1 MYFDDWDRAGD
12 WDMSYDNL
20 ILKRGLGKGNS
31 GLIALGCLHDS
42 PKLPKII
49 DFIKRQRAQEGCYH
63 PRLVAVKQ
71 FKGWTLCKCII
82 YVCDVYSPLK
92 FSTH

>member
-1 MYFDDWDRAGD
+1 MVYFDDWDRAGD

-71 FKGWTLCKCII
+71 FKG
-82 YVCDVYSPLK
+82 
-92 FSTH
+92 